1 MMNMK
6 KIYFVCFYVLVSQMI
21 LSQTTYMTKKGHLK
35 MVAKVNN
42 EPVIAESHKL
52 SVFLDYTT
60 KQMRGTLNLN
70 SLVTENPELEKYFKE
85 VNEPLIIYFSGTIPP
100 DDFMSQPHQP
110 LNFDWEINVAF
121 QDKKF
126 KVILKTTLQ
135 HIEEGTLFSCRLN
148 AMGDIST
155 DKFGLNKII
164 LGLDKTIEIQF
175 VQFILR
181 V

>member
-1 MMNMK
+1 MATR
-6 KIYFVCFYVLVSQMI
+6 I
-21 LSQTTYMTKKGHLK
+21 
-35 MVAKVNN
+35 NN
-42 EPVIAESHKL
+42 KTVIVESHKL

-60 KQMRGTLNLN
+60 KQMRGTLDLN
-70 SLVTENPELEKYFKE
+70 SLVTENSELKKYFKE
-85 VNEPLIIYFSGTIPP
+85 AEQPLIVNFSGTIPS

-110 LNFDWEINVAF
+110 LNFDWEMNVTF

-148 AMGDIST
+148 AMGNIST
-155 DKFGLNKII
+155 DNIGLNKVIPDI
-164 LGLDKTIEIQF
+164 NKTIEIQF

-181 V
+181 I